1 MKPAPCGKA
10 IISAIA
16 PTEQLHL
23 VPLHYLRLRGKPLV
37 QSFSMSRIH
46 SAAALTTLLE
56 KPCAIPSRFVALQ
69 VPAQQD
75 LNDPQKLSSLARVP
89 AWLAERSSGV
99 TLAREHATVDAL
111 ADLDLSGRLI
121 HFATHGT
128 FPSRD
133 VSERNPNPFEVSGL
147 ALAQDGELPS
157 LALVSTGKSDD
168 TLLTPERVLALRF
181 DGSHVTLQACVS
193 GLAKE
198 GIGGD
203 ALGLDLAFLLSGAQ
217 SLLAT
222 HWNIPADACGFQRSL
237 LPAMVGGEVE
247 AAPSSGAR
255 RFSIL
260 MHGDGPSTARGEYY
274 WAGFSLSGDW
284 R

>member
-1 MKPAPCGKA
+1 MRNSLTFRCPTSACPAGP
-10 IISAIA
+10 
-16 PTEQLHL
+16 
-23 VPLHYLRLRGKPLV
+23 
-37 QSFSMSRIH
+37 
-46 SAAALTTLLE
+46 
-56 KPCAIPSRFVALQ
+56 
-69 VPAQQD
+69 
-75 LNDPQKLSSLARVP
+75 
-89 AWLAERSSGV
+89 ERSAKAVIARPRARMAGRA
-99 TLAREHATVDAL
+99 LIRRNAAREHATVDAL

-133 VSERNPNPFEVSGL
+133 VSERNPDPFQASGL

-222 HWNIPADACGFQRSL
+222 HWNIPADASRISAFASTSDGRWRSR
-237 LPAMVGGEVE
+237 
-247 AAPSSGAR
+247 AAPSPGAR
-255 RFSIL
+255 RFSISCMGMAPRRL
-260 MHGDGPSTARGEYY
+260 GASIIGPASVYRATGDSAYPGKGARLSKKNMPTREFRAHPGSTIGM
-274 WAGFSLSGDW
+274 SSGAA
-284 R
+284 

>member
-1 MKPAPCGKA
+1 
-10 IISAIA
+10 
-16 PTEQLHL
+16 
-23 VPLHYLRLRGKPLV
+23 
-37 QSFSMSRIH
+37 MSRIH
-46 SAAALTTLLE
+46 SAAALRTLIE
-56 KPCAIPSRFVALQ
+56 KPCAIPSRFVAVQ

-89 AWLAERSSGV
+89 AWLAERSSGI

-111 ADLDLSGRLI
+111 ADLDLNGRLI

-128 FPSRD
+128 FPARD
-133 VSERNPNPFEVSGL
+133 VRERNPNPFQASGL
-147 ALAQDGELPS
+147 ALAQNGELPS
-157 LALVSTGKSDD
+157 LALVAAGKSDD

-222 HWNIPADACGFQRSL
+222 HWNIPADASADFSVRFYQRWS
-237 LPAMVGGEVE
+237 VE
-247 AAPSSGAR
+247 RSSRAEAWR
-255 RFSIL
+255 EAVLHL
-260 MHGDGPSTARGEYY
+260 MHGDGSSTAPGEYY